1 MLQAAVPGLVATNT
15 GSITSFY
22 LRGVGTRFAFAGLEP
37 SVAIYVADRCVSRAT
52 ASAFEFA
59 DVERIEVLKGPQGVL
74 YDPNP
79 PGRALRVLST
89 DLAAHFEGQ
98 VQDGYDN

>member
-37 SVAIYVADRCVSRAT
+37 SVAIYVDDRYVSRAN

-74 YDPNP
+74 S
-79 PGRALRVLST
+79 GRKYTGGASRVTHKEDEDNL
-89 DLAAHFEGQ
+89 EGK
-98 VQDGYDN
+98 VQAG